1 MSNDKRNNTRARV
14 WINQVDEETAPPSQ
28 PVLGVEVIG
37 DIIALTV
44 ATYEET
50 VDSESYTTISEVMVD
65 GTTLLKAITA
75 STDKHNLLFALQ
87 LPQAAIDMVMSRITS
102 AIPDLREARRG

>member
-1 MSNDKRNNTRARV
+1 MARDRNNTRTRV
-14 WINQVDEETAPPSQ
+14 WLNQADEETGPPSQ

-37 DIIALTV
+37 DMIALTI

-50 VDSESYTTISEVMVD
+50 HDSESYTTISEVMVD

-75 STDKHNLLFALQ
+75 STDKHSLLFALQ
-87 LPQAAIDMVMSRITS
+87 LPQEVIDTVMARITG
-102 AIPDLREARRG
+102 AMPDLKEARRG